1 MKALQNRDQL
11 HHIIRMI
18 LCKQAPEIIFLLSH
32 IVARY
37 DYDNLFFVVNHTI
50 EQPAAYL
57 LLLIIDTDA
66 KTCTQI
72 QSIIENHLQQIAPV
86 TCWCMSLTTF
96 NEQLKYGDH
105 FAGNVF
111 TKAERLYVAEDAAF
125 ETPVVIIPLRLQS
138 EWYQRALEF
147 YAGAELYMIRKQYA
161 LAAFH
166 LHQCAE
172 QAFTGIIYNTCGYRP
187 STHNLLL
194 LYKYACWFEPSLHSL
209 FPATAN
215 NEDNL
220 LHLLQRAYK
229 ESRYTSEYSIKGKQL
244 EAIKDKIQQLLQQAR
259 VLPGT

>member
-1 MKALQNRDQL
+1 MKIAEQRNELEQVVNA
-11 HHIIRMI
+11 I
-18 LCKQAPEIIFLLSH
+18 LKTQAPEAIYLISYASVSYNCDNIFFT
-32 IVARY
+32 VTQ
-37 DYDNLFFVVNHTI
+37 TI
-50 EQPAAYL
+50 KQPSAYL
-57 LLLIIDTDA
+57 LLIVIDSDA

-72 QSIIENHLQQIAPV
+72 QSNLENILQSVATV
-86 TCWCMSLTTF
+86 TCWCISLTTF

-147 YAGAELYMIRKQYA
+147 YAGAELYAIRKQYA

-229 ESRYTSEYSIKGKQL
+229 ESRYANEYSIKGKQL